1 MVLLAVTHAHT
12 ATHRAFIAREALHL
26 TGRAHNNCVGPFTS
40 NKHVLLLIVFIQASG
55 CVTRYGERN

>member
-12 ATHRAFIAREALHL
+12 ATHRALIVREALHL

-40 NKHVLLLIVFIQASG
+40 KKHVLLLTVFIQA
-55 CVTRYGERN
+55 VAA